1 MARAPFQVLVFPF
14 RLIKGSI
21 VEYAIF
27 SRSDTGNWQ
36 GIAGGGE
43 DEENPLQAARRE
55 SWEEAKIPTDS
66 KFIQLQTVNSVPA
79 YNFRDSYLWGE
90 KLYVVPEFCFGVEV
104 SGFRLEI
111 SWEHQATKW
120 VRFNEGESL
129 LRYESNRIALW
140 ELNQRVLGLGPR
152 D

>member
-14 RLIKGSI
+14 RLKNQST

-27 SRSDTGNWQ
+27 SRSDDGNWQ

-43 DEENPLQAARRE
+43 DDEAPLQAAKRE
-55 SWEEAKIPTDS
+55 SWEEARIPTAS
-66 KFIQLQTVNSVPA
+66 QLIQLQTINSIPTYHFGA
-79 YNFRDSYLWGE
+79 SYLWGE
-90 KLYVVPEFCFGVEV
+90 ELFVIPEYCFGIEV
-104 SGFRLEI
+104 DGFELQI
-111 SWEHQATKW
+111 SKEHNAMKW
-120 VRFNEGESL
+120 VSFTDGIKL
-129 LRYESNRIALW
+129 LRYEANRVALW